1 MDGKAI
7 KVEQANK
14 PSFESGG
21 KQRPQPPARNRGHLR
36 NPRHGRGRNRRG
48 GNRRGGNGRGGSGS
62 AREHPSPGGHLGNVF
77 KYKAATIGPKNSRF
91 NCIETSQFLFHPL
104 WAK

>member
-48 GNRRGGNGRGGSGS
+48 GNGRGGSWS

-104 WAK
+104 